1 MMQVNCQWCGHRY
14 TMKREAVAEAIKEA
28 EAAHAIHHTENC
40 PKCRRVLKI
49 QVSQLKRNLPP
60 LAPQATTTEEKKS

>member
-60 LAPQATTTEEKKS
+60 TPAPAAASTEEKK